1 MTESKKVT
9 EVKTKTSE
17 IPTRDEELHSEDI
30 PFLRGG
36 LQNGVR
42 PRELDTAPLLSPH
55 TLPILLS
62 GLHLAWDSSPL
73 QMVCAEMRGGGSLL

>member
-9 EVKTKTSE
+9 EVNRKTSE
-17 IPTRDEELHSEDI
+17 IPTSDEELHSEDI

-42 PRELDTAPLLSPH
+42 PRELGTLLYLDFRQDSH
-55 TLPILLS
+55 LTL
-62 GLHLAWDSSPL
+62 
-73 QMVCAEMRGGGSLL
+73 SLF